1 MDLSRRALALLALAP
16 AAAAAQL
23 APPFAWR
30 FRVTR
35 NGTDIGTHE
44 VRVTEQGGQRVTHS
58 EVMVV
63 PRVLGVV
70 VYRFEHRY
78 TEVTDG
84 WRFRSVESRL
94 NRNGR
99 IVEVSARAT
108 PDGVLVQGPDGP
120 GRLPANAAPLS
131 WWDPSRL
138 GGVVPIFGTT
148 TGQIMDLRWSR
159 RGLPNGGFAVA
170 CTGEVEAECLFS
182 RDGVWTG
189 FSTVGD
195 DGSRVIYQPFA

>member
-1 MDLSRRALALLALAP
+1 MSRRTLALLAMAP
-16 AAAAAQL
+16 AAASAQP
-23 APPFAWR
+23 APASGWR

-44 VRVTEQGGQRVTHS
+44 VRVSEQGGHRVTRS
-58 EVMVV
+58 EVLVT

-84 WRFRSVESRL
+84 WRFRSVESHL

-99 IVEVSARAT
+99 IVEVSARVT
-108 PDGVLVQGPDGP
+108 PDGVLVQGPQGQ

-138 GGVVPIFGTT
+138 GGAVPIFGTT
-148 TGQIMDLRWSR
+148 TGHIMDLRWSR
-159 RGLPNGGFAVA
+159 RALPDGGFAIA

>member
-1 MDLSRRALALLALAP
+1 MEIPRRALSLLALAP
-16 AAAAAQL
+16 AAALAQQGG
-23 APPFAWR
+23 WR

-35 NGTDIGTHE
+35 NGTEIGTHE
-44 VRVTEQGGQRVTHS
+44 VRITERGGERVTRS
-58 EVMVV
+58 EVLVA

-70 VYRFEHRY
+70 VYRFEHVY
-78 TEVTDG
+78 TEVTQG

-99 IVEVSARAT
+99 IAEVSARAT
-108 PDGVLVQGPDGP
+108 PDAVLVQGPEGLL
-120 GRLPANAAPLS
+120 RLPADAAPLS
-131 WWDPSRL
+131 WWDASRL

-148 TGQIMDLRWSR
+148 TGRLMDLRWSR
-159 RGLPNGGFAVA
+159 RATPGGFAVS
-170 CTGEVEAECLFS
+170 CTGEVEAECIFS